1 MHIKNKGEE
10 IMLKTGILH
19 PQLARVL
26 AELRHKDTLVIG
38 DAGLPIPKGVER
50 IDLGWRPGN
59 PAYLDVLE
67 EILKYIVVEK
77 ATFADEALS
86 VTPEFHEKAKTLL
99 PAGLPVEYIPHTEL
113 KARSADAKAII
124 LTGEFTG
131 YTNVILTAGCAY

>member
-1 MHIKNKGEE
+1 
-10 IMLKTGILH
+10 MLKTGIFH

-26 AELRHKDTLVIG
+26 AELRHMDTLVIG

-50 IDLGWRPGN
+50 VDLGWRPSD

-67 EILKYIVVEK
+67 EVLKYIVVEK
-77 ATFADEALS
+77 ATFADEALK
-86 VTPEFHEKAKTLL
+86 VTPDFHKKALALL
-99 PAGLPVEYIPHTEL
+99 PEGLPVDYIPHTEL
-113 KARSADAKAII
+113 KERSKDAKAII

>member
-1 MHIKNKGEE
+1 
-10 IMLKTGILH
+10 MLKTGILH

-26 AELRHKDTLVIG
+26 AELRHKDTIVIG

-50 IDLGWRPGN
+50 VDLGWRPGD

-67 EILKYIVVEK
+67 EILKYIVVEE

-86 VTPEFHEKAKTLL
+86 VTPDFHKKALALL
-99 PAGLPVEYIPHTEL
+99 PEGLPVGYVPHVEL
-113 KARSADAKAII
+113 KEKSKDAKAII